1 MKISAHINIKPLNID
16 LDRIAVEYGP
26 FSMSFNFE
34 LEKLIRS
41 IGVNGIINTPLLFDE
56 AGEKL
61 TIISGF
67 RRIKAA
73 ESMGMTHLEC
83 RVLTPD
89 NITPQ
94 ECLALNFFENIS
106 TRQFNDIEK
115 AMAINRLSAHLKNDE
130 VKDEYLPLLGISPSK
145 RNLELYKKIDSDLR
159 DEIRMQLAKGKIP
172 IKVIREMLE
181 MDNETREEL
190 FKIIIGFGLNNNQQR
205 NLIDFTRDLASI
217 KGISLRDVIGRVA
230 GEDIGCEHANLP
242 QRARSLM
249 KKLKG
254 LRYPK
259 LSESEARFS
268 RQIKRLEMPK
278 EVRIG
283 ASPFFEE
290 PYYHLEI
297 MFKDGIELTRQLKVI
312 YDAEGIE
319 NLGDPWLE

>member
-1 MKISAHINIKPLNID
+1 MKISAHIRIKPLNIG
-16 LDRIAVEYGP
+16 LDRIAMEYGP

-73 ESMGMTHLEC
+73 ESLGMTHLEC

-94 ECLALNFFENIS
+94 ECLTLNFFENIS

-115 AMAINRLSAHLKNDE
+115 AMAINRLSAHIKNDE
-130 VKDEYLPLLGISPSK
+130 VKNEYLPLLGISPSK
-145 RNLELYKKIDSDLR
+145 RNLELYQKIDSALSDKLK
-159 DEIRMQLAKGKIP
+159 IQLAKGKIP
-172 IKVIREMLE
+172 IKVIGEMLE
-181 MDNETREEL
+181 LDNETREEL
-190 FKIIIGFGLNNNQQR
+190 FTVITGFGLNNNQQR
-205 NLIDFTRDLASI
+205 NFIDITRDLASI
-217 KGISLRDVIGRVA
+217 KGTSLRDVINRVA
-230 GEDIGCEHANLP
+230 DEDIGREHTNLP

-249 KKLKG
+249 KKLKV
-254 LRYPK
+254 LRYPT
-259 LSESEARFS
+259 LSKSEARFS
-268 RQIKRLEMPK
+268 RQIKRLELPK
-278 EVRIG
+278 NVRID

-290 PYYHLEI
+290 PYYHFEI
-297 MFKDGIELTRQLKVI
+297 MFKDGIELRRQLKVI
-312 YDAEGIE
+312 YDTEGIE
-319 NLGDPWLE
+319 SLGDPWIE